1 MAEYITLLGA
11 EGVQKAASSIRS
23 AAEEMQSAVGF
34 LEDSLFRHRQFMDD
48 WLIRLEEAITHMPH
62 NQ

>member
-1 MAEYITLLGA
+1 MSEYMTLLGA
-11 EGVQKAASSIRS
+11 EDVQKAGSAMRS
-23 AAEEMQSAVGF
+23 AAESMQSAAGSF
-34 LEDSLFRHRQFMDD
+34 EDSLFHHRQFMDD